1 MKKKGMTQTDLADAM
16 GVSRVTISSW
26 KKNKFA
32 PGNDDKIEQLCKVLD
47 VEDPESIFLVEAS
60 PAEVS
65 LSSGGGWKTEMLAV
79 MLALSKFE
87 DVLSAA
93 GAVLPE
99 DERTRLLGNTALLRK
114 EISKIYNSVDK

>member
-1 MKKKGMTQTDLADAM
+1 
-16 GVSRVTISSW
+16 
-26 KKNKFA
+26 
-32 PGNDDKIEQLCKVLD
+32 
-47 VEDPESIFLVEAS
+47 
-60 PAEVS
+60 
-65 LSSGGGWKTEMLAV
+65 MLAV